1 VSERRPG
8 AGGRAGSALN
18 IAKSALLAAI
28 LAGLAG
34 GFGWL
39 LAGTRGAALFAI
51 SALLCAVA
59 AVWVGDRAL
68 LGMLGARPYALAED
82 PLLRSTVDRVAAQ
95 VGVTP
100 PKLYLL
106 DDGFP
111 RAFVVGRGPRSSS
124 LAVSAGLLGALLPRE
139 LEAVLAHELTHVRSR
154 DVLVQTVAVLFATT
168 LVETSRIG
176 GWFSR
181 GLLYVFAPVAAAF
194 VHLLLSPR
202 RELAADAAAARIAG
216 WENVADAL
224 LRLDRAGDLVQFH
237 ASPTTEPLYT
247 VSPFDTDDRL
257 TRMFVT
263 HPPLTERVR
272 RLGGGTPQP
281 PDG

>member
-1 VSERRPG
+1 VVKG
-8 AGGRAGSALN
+8 L
-18 IAKSALLAAI
+18 LLAAI
-28 LAGLAG
+28 PAALAG
-34 GFGWL
+34 GLGWL
-39 LAGTRGAALFAI
+39 LAGTRGLALFAVC
-51 SALLCAVA
+51 SLLCAA
-59 AVWVGDRAL
+59 GATWVGDRAL

-82 PLLRSTVDRVAAQ
+82 PLLRSTVDRIAAQ
-95 VGVTP
+95 VGVAP

-111 RAFVVGRGPRSSS
+111 RAFVVGRGPRSSA
-124 LAVSAGLLGALLPRE
+124 LAVSTGLLGALAPPE
-139 LEAVLAHELTHVRSR
+139 LDAVIAHELSHVRSR
-154 DVLVQTVAVLFATT
+154 DVLIQTLAVLFAST

-181 GLLYVFAPVAAAF
+181 ALLYVFAPIGAAF

-202 RELAADAAAARIAG
+202 RELAADAVAAGIAG

-224 LRLDRAGDLVQFH
+224 VRLDRAGDLVQFR
-237 ASPTTEPLYT
+237 ASPTSEPLYT

-263 HPPLTERVR
+263 HPPVADRIA
-272 RLGGGTPQP
+272 RLQVGRGA
-281 PDG
+281 